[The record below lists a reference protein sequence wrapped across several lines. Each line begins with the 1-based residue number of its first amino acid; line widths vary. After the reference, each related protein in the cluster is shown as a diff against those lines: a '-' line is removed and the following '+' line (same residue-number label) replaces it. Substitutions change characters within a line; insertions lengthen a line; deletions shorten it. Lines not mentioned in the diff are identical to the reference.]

1 MSDQVTLSKDQ
12 NPGSSITA
20 LYRAAVGPINANDY
34 LPIFDR
40 FEASE
45 HAGLSWNWSAC
56 LYTVNWMIFRNMWGP
71 ALIYVTAMVVIP
83 LVLLGV
89 GRLIFQW
96 SESIEISVMLI
107 CLALGFCVPGL
118 LGNAIFYAKCRKSMT
133 TALASTA
140 TLNEACAKL
149 NQEAGSRKR
158 FIRILLTNMLL
169 ACIATLAY
177 ALIPSEMPAP
187 VPVST
192 DVAKAKSSVPAT
204 SDVAAAP
211 AMPVSLPTM
220 PVSSPSLPVSSP
232 TMPEL
237 VTSAPAVLESAA
249 SSATTATTVTTATTA
264 VPVASAS
271 TPAAPATQPTWLATA
286 DNNAMKSS
294 ALKPT
299 ASSRPTRQS
308 FYINIGLFAD
318 ANNAHNVRSK
328 LQAANLPVISQEV
341 KTRKGR
347 YIRVRVGPFKTRTQG
362 LAAIKKI
369 QTLQFDA
376 VLVKP

>member
-34 LPIFDR
+34 LPVFNR
-40 FEASE
+40 FESSE

-83 LVLLGV
+83 LVLLGM

-107 CLALGFCVPGL
+107 CLALGFCLPGL

-133 TALASTA
+133 SALASTA

-187 VPVST
+187 PVPVLR
-192 DVAKAKSSVPAT
+192 DVAKSSVLAT
-204 SDVAAAP
+204 SGVAA
-211 AMPVSLPTM
+211 SPTM
-220 PVSSPSLPVSSP
+220 PVSSP
-232 TMPEL
+232 PEL
-237 VTSAPAVLESAA
+237 VTSAPAVSVSAV
-249 SSATTATTVTTATTA
+249 SSATTTTTATMVPY

-271 TPAAPATQPTWLATA
+271 TPAAPPTTQPTWLATA
-286 DNNAMKSS
+286 DKTS
-294 ALKPT
+294 ALKRT
-299 ASSRPTRQS
+299 TQS
-308 FYINIGLFAD
+308 FYINIGMFAD
-318 ANNAHNVRSK
+318 ANNAHKVRSK
-328 LQAANLPVISQEV
+328 LQSANLPVISQEV

-347 YIRVRVGPFKTRTQG
+347 YIRVRVGPFNTRTQG
-362 LAAIKKI
+362 HAAIKKI
-369 QTLQFDA
+369 QTLQLDA